1 MGACIQCGNKNCYAA
16 FHVTCARR
24 AKLFLK
30 MKSTHGGPTTLDASV
45 LKAFC
50 DKHVP
55 PEWRRE
61 HDVDKATSDAKEFY
75 RTTMRGRR
83 WADSQQSALSMSAQ
97 PLPSTDSPED
107 PLAEQSPSSSNK
119 RKRNQI
125 PPNVWRLPSGAPI
138 IPHAVFTNVETFMG
152 RFALRKR
159 KEYVAEACKYW
170 TLKREARRGAALLKR
185 LQLQMENFT
194 SPEVTRRNFASMGTA
209 GRPRLLRRIEFA
221 ETLEEDMERIRG
233 LCEKVKLREES
244 KLRDVYILREILDTV
259 YFPITKL
266 IWPLF
271 ERAQRYLIVNNLSPR
286 IADLVIVSTRK
297 VRLQKAS
304 AGFRRSLRSE
314 HTHPSLHSQPT

>member
-1 MGACIQCGNKNCYAA
+1 MGACIQCGNRNCYAA

-55 PEWRRE
+55 AEWRRE

-75 RTTMRGRR
+75 RNTMRGRR
-83 WADSQQSALSMSAQ
+83 WTDSQHSALSTLSQ
-97 PLPSTDSPED
+97 PTPAADSLED
-107 PLAEQSPSSSNK
+107 AHLDQSPNLSNK

-138 IPHAVFTNVETFMG
+138 IPHFVFANVETFMT

-194 SPEVTRRNFASMGTA
+194 SPEVTRRNFAGMGAA

-221 ETLEEDMERIRG
+221 ETLEHDLERIRD
-233 LCEKVKLREES
+233 LCEKVREREES
-244 KLRDVYILREILDTV
+244 KLQDVYILKDILDTV
-259 YFPITKL
+259 YFPVTKM
-266 IWPLF
+266 IWPIF
-271 ERAQRYLIVNNLSPR
+271 GRAQRYVPIY
-286 IADLVIVSTRK
+286 
-297 VRLQKAS
+297 AS
-304 AGFRRSLRSE
+304 NYLC
-314 HTHPSLHSQPT
+314 